1 MNRRS
6 FVKLCLGA
14 AGAGAVAAS
23 GIGMAAGLAI
33 PRKPGGAL
41 LRYFGAHRVAGPA
54 PRGVPYIPITVENGV
69 FVGKTTLPSM
79 EEGGEPMNVLDWYK
93 YCGHAGAPGL
103 KQDFTNDNTLTY
115 FEKEDYRTL
124 TPWFK
129 DRFGQPI
136 RPTDF
141 PGNGFGAAFVWR
153 SKGQGGAN
161 ILSGVIIKAH
171 PSEIEYVASAVSPA
185 KPLKDQAEFDYVRK
199 NVFHENFIAVST
211 FCTHF
216 CCVPGYREA
225 EKLARPRNAWDN
237 MFCTCHNSN
246 YNFRQPV
253 AYTFSPE
260 TVADPTAGG
269 FDPLLTR
276 QGGGGGGH

>member
-1 MNRRS
+1 MDRRS
-6 FVKLCLGA
+6 FVKLCVGA
-14 AGAGAVAAS
+14 AGVGAAAAT
-23 GIGMAAGLAI
+23 GLGLAAGLAI

-41 LRYFGAHRVAGPA
+41 LRYYGAHRVAGPA
-54 PRGVPYIPITVENGV
+54 PRGVPFIPITVENGV
-69 FVGKTTLPSM
+69 FVGKPTLTDP
-79 EEGGEPMNVLDWYK
+79 EGNQINALDWYK

-103 KQDFTNDNTLTY
+103 QPGFTNDNTLTY
-115 FEKEDYRTL
+115 FEKEDYKTL

-129 DRFGQPI
+129 ERFGNPI
-136 RPTDF
+136 GPDDF

-153 SKGQGGAN
+153 SKGQAGSS

-171 PSEIEYVASAVSPA
+171 PDEIKYVTSAVSPA
-185 KPLKDQAEFDYVRK
+185 KPLASEDEFRWVRE

-225 EKLARPRNAWDN
+225 ELLARPRNAWDN

-260 TVADPTAGG
+260 VVADPTAGG